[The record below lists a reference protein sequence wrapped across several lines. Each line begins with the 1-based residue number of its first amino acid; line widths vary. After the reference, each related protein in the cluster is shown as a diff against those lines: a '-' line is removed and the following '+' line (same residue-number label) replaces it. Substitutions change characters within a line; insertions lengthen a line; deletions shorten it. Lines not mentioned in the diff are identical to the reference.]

1 MFTQKVRLKKV
12 YSKGKIKKIHSKDK
26 IKKGILKR

>member
-1 MFTQKVRLKKV
+1 MFTQQVRLKKV

>member
-26 IKKGILKR
+26 IEKGILKR